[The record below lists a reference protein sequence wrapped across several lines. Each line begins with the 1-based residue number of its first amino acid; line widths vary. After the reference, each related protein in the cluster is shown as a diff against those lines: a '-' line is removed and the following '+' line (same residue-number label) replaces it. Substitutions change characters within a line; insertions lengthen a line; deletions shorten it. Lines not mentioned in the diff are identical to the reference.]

1 MAEQEKNAVTDE
13 VKDAVCAEETVS
25 ADNEEK
31 KEEKSPL
38 ELKEEELLALND
50 KYLRLAA
57 EYDNFRKRTA
67 REKEALYG
75 DAAAAT
81 IAAFLAV
88 YDNMERAVANPCED
102 ENYKKG
108 VELIFAELNA
118 TLEKLKVEV
127 ISPEGEAFDPN
138 FHSAVMHEE
147 NEQLGENTVSEVFQK
162 GFKRADRVIRPAI
175 VKVAN

>member
-1 MAEQEKNAVTDE
+1 MTEKEKTSNAETEEAASATE
-13 VKDAVCAEETVS
+13 VKEAAAEE
-25 ADNEEK
+25 
-31 KEEKSPL
+31 KEEKTPL
-38 ELKEEELLALND
+38 QEKEEELAALND

-57 EYDNFRKRTA
+57 EYDNFRKRTL

-75 DAAAAT
+75 DATAAT

-88 YDNMERAVANPCED
+88 YDNMERAVANPCSD

-108 VELIFAELNA
+108 VDLIFTELSN

-127 ISPEGEAFDPN
+127 ISPEGEVFDPN
-138 FHSAVMHEE
+138 FHSAVMHED
-147 NEQLGENTVSEVFQK
+147 NEDFGENTVSEVFQK
-162 GFKRADRVIRPAI
+162 GFKLGERVIRPAI